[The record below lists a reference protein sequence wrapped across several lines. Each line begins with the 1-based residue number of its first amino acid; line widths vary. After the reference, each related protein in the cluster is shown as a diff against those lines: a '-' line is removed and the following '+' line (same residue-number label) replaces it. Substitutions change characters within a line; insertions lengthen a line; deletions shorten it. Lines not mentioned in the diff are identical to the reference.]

1 LSNVPESTKPS
12 IETFDWVQLDKYLQ
26 FKPNL
31 KTVAELMGVHPNT
44 IKNYIKAKHE
54 MTYTEY
60 ADVKLS
66 KTKHRL
72 VEKALQMAMSGKNNV
87 MMIFCLKNICK
98 WSDNIEPE
106 IEESD
111 LEFY

>member
-1 LSNVPESTKPS
+1 MDNDSKSTKVTYES
-12 IETFDWVQLDKYLQ
+12 FDWIQLDKYLQ
-26 FKPNL
+26 FKPTL
-31 KTVAELMGVHPNT
+31 TTTAELMGCSKTT
-44 IKNYIKAKHE
+44 IKEYLKKKYS

-98 WSDNIEPE
+98 WSDNIEAE

-111 LEFY
+111 LEFI